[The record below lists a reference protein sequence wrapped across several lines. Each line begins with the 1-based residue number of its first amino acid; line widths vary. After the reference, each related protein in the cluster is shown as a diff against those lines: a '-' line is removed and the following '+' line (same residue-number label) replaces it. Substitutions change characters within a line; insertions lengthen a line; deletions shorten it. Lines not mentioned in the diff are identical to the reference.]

1 MAADERAMSAIA
13 QFKHMEQAR
22 FAFEDLW
29 QQIADNMIGRR
40 DFSTIRT
47 PGERRMGD
55 IHDITAL
62 LSGELLAGALHSL
75 MTNSASKWFRLG
87 LDEPGLAEHP
97 DVKIWL
103 DQIAEPGM
111 YRAINRPEAAFNPQM
126 HEVYFD
132 LTIFCTA
139 GLAIEEEVGKGP
151 VFVSRPLH
159 EIFIAEG
166 AFNRI
171 DKVFRKIK
179 MTARQAKQRWGDNA
193 PKQAL
198 SLMIKDKPEERIEIL
213 HAISPNEN
221 VKTGRL
227 DFTGMPWTSLYIDH
241 KEKTVIDEGGFWEL
255 PIMVARWSKDPGEV
269 NGRGPGITALADAK
283 MLNAMWK
290 TIIKGAQKMVDPPML
305 MDNDGV
311 MSQLRTSPGSV
322 NIQEATSLR
331 ENSVRPLLTGGR
343 PDIGIDLIN
352 RKQQNI
358 QSAFHSEVL
367 PLFNSPYMTA
377 TQVLELVQQAQRFL
391 SPILGR
397 LQTELLEPMIQ
408 RVFGI
413 EMRAGR
419 LDPIPEIL
427 ADQTISV
434 EYISP
439 IARAQKASDV
449 ASIVETFEIAAQMD
463 AIAPGTSDNLDADV
477 AIREIAKAKGVPVS
491 MVRNPNFVAD
501 IRQQQQE
508 LAAEQKQNQELI
520 EGGEMAAKLIPALTG
535 ASQTA
540 AAA

>member
-1 MAADERAMSAIA
+1 MPDQRVMSAVA
-13 QFKHMEQAR
+13 QFGHLKQAR
-22 FAFEDLW
+22 FAFEDMW

-97 DVKIWL
+97 DVKLWI
-103 DQIAEPGM
+103 DQIAEPGL

-132 LTIFCTA
+132 LTLFCTSA
-139 GLAIEEEVGKGP
+139 LTIEEELGSGP
-151 VFVSRPLH
+151 VFVARPLH
-159 EIFIAEG
+159 EIFISEG
-166 AFNRI
+166 AFNRVDTI
-171 DKVFRKIK
+171 FRLVR
-179 MTARQAKQRWGDNA
+179 MSARQAKQRWGDRA
-193 PKQAL
+193 P
-198 SLMIKDKPEERIEIL
+198 LMAKKMIEKDKPEERIEVL
-213 HAISPNEN
+213 QAIRPNEDIQR
-221 VKTGRL
+221 GRL
-227 DFTGMPWTSLYIDH
+227 DFTGMPFSSLYIDH
-241 KEKTVIDEGGFWEL
+241 KEKALIDEGGFWEL
-255 PIMVARWSKDPGEV
+255 PIMTPRWSKDPGEV

-290 TIIKGAQKMVDPPML
+290 TVIKGAQKMVDPPML

-311 MSQLRTSPGSV
+311 MTQLRTAPGSV

-408 RVFGI
+408 RIFGI

-427 ADQTISV
+427 AGQNISV
-434 EYISP
+434 EYVSP

-449 ASIVETFEIAAQMD
+449 SSIVEVFSVAAEMD

-477 AIREIAKAKGVPVS
+477 AIREIAKAKGVPVAV
-491 MVRNPNFVAD
+491 VRDAGVVAE
-501 IRQQQQE
+501 IRQRQQE
-508 LAAEQKQNQELI
+508 LAAEQKQQQELL
-520 EGGEMAAKLIPALTG
+520 EGGAMAAKLIPALTG
-535 ASQTA
+535 AAQAEA
-540 AAA
+540 AA

>member
-1 MAADERAMSAIA
+1 MPDERAMSAIA
-13 QFKHMEQAR
+13 QFEHMKQAR
-22 FAFEDLW
+22 FGFEDLW

-47 PGERRMGD
+47 PGERRMGG

-87 LDEPGLAEHP
+87 LEDPELAEHP
-97 DVKIWL
+97 DVRLWV
-103 DQIAEPGM
+103 DAIAEPQM
-111 YRAINRPEAAFNPQM
+111 YNAINRPEAGFNPQM

-132 LTIFCTA
+132 LTLFCTSA
-139 GLAIEEEVGKGP
+139 LAVEEEAGRGP
-151 VFVSRPLH
+151 VFASRPLH
-159 EIFIAEG
+159 EIFIAED
-166 AFNRI
+166 AFGRI
-171 DKVFRKIK
+171 DTIFRNVR
-179 MTARQAKQRWGDNA
+179 MTARQAKQRWEDRA
-193 PKQAL
+193 PEEAL
-198 SLMIKDKPEERIEIL
+198 KLVSKDKPEERVNVL
-213 HAISPNEN
+213 QAIRPNEN
-221 VKTGRL
+221 PVPGRL
-227 DFTGMPWTSLYIDH
+227 DFTGMPWSSLFIDT
-241 KEKTVIDEGGFWEL
+241 KSKSVIDEGGFWEL

-290 TIIKGAQKMVDPPML
+290 TIITGAQKMVDPAIL

-311 MSQLRTSPGSV
+311 LTQLRTAPGSV

-331 ENSVRPLLTGGR
+331 ENSVRPLLTQGR

-397 LQTELLEPMIQ
+397 LQSELLEPMIQ

-413 EMRAGR
+413 ELRAGR

-427 ADQTISV
+427 AGQNVSV

-449 ASIVETFEIAAQMD
+449 SAIVETFAVAAEMD
-463 AIAPGTSDNLDADV
+463 AIAPGTSDNLDADL
-477 AIREIAKAKGVPVS
+477 AIRSIADAKGIPVS
-491 MVRNPNFVAD
+491 IIRDANLVAE
-501 IRQQQQE
+501 IRLRQQE
-508 LAAEQKQNQELI
+508 LAAEQKQQKELL
-520 EGGEMAAKLIPALTG
+520 ETADAASKLIPAIVG
-535 ASQTA
+535 AEQQA
-540 AAA
+540 AA

>member
-1 MAADERAMSAIA
+1 MPDQRAMSAIA
-13 QFKHMEQAR
+13 QFEHMKQAR
-22 FAFEDLW
+22 FGFEDLW

-40 DFSTIRT
+40 DFGTLRT
-47 PGERRMGD
+47 PGERRMGG

-87 LDEPGLAEHP
+87 VEEPGLAEHP
-97 DVKIWL
+97 DVKLWV
-103 DQIAEPGM
+103 DQIAEPAM

-132 LTIFCTA
+132 LTLFCTSA
-139 GLAIEEEVGKGP
+139 LAIEEELGAGP

-171 DKVFRKIK
+171 DTIFRNVR
-179 MTARQAKQRWGDNA
+179 MTARQAKQRWGDKA
-193 PKQAL
+193 PAQAKVF
-198 SLMIKDKPEERIEIL
+198 IAKDKPEERIDVL
-213 HAISPNEN
+213 QAIRPNEN
-221 VKTGRL
+221 IHVGRL
-227 DFTGMPWTSLYIDH
+227 DFTGMPWSSLYLDA
-241 KEKTVIDEGGFWEL
+241 KDKTVIDEGGFWEL

-283 MLNAMWK
+283 MINAMWK
-290 TIIKGAQKMVDPPML
+290 TILVGAQKMVDPPIL

-311 MSQLRTSPGSV
+311 LTQLRTAPGSI

-331 ENSVRPLLTGGR
+331 PDSVRPLLTQGR

-352 RKQQNI
+352 RKQENI
-358 QSAFHSEVL
+358 KSAFHSEVL

-397 LQTELLEPMIQ
+397 LQTELLEPLIQ

-419 LDPIPEIL
+419 MGPIPKIL
-427 ADQTISV
+427 AGQNISV

-439 IARAQKASDV
+439 IARAQKATDV
-449 ASIVETFEIAAQMD
+449 SAIVETFAVAAELD
-463 AIAPGTSDNLDADV
+463 ALAPGTSDNLDADL
-477 AIREIAKAKGVPVS
+477 AIRSIADAKGIPVS
-491 MVRNPNFVAD
+491 IVRDASFVAE
-501 IRQQQQE
+501 IRKQQQE
-508 LAAEQKQNQELI
+508 LAAEQKQQQELLATAD
-520 EGGEMAAKLIPALTG
+520 AASKLIPALAG
-535 ASQTA
+535 ADQQA
-540 AAA
+540 AA